1 MIPGFLA
8 KVENM
13 ACLVPGLLGV
23 HHLRADYI
31 GPDTIHSGMHIVVQ
45 RGIPTEEGDRITEE
59 VRDRAREAII
69 LSSTWI
75 RPE

>member
-31 GPDTIHSGMHIVVQ
+31 GPDKIHSGMHIVVQ
-45 RGIPTEEGDRITEE
+45 RGSSPDERIQNWTPFKRRQIKQMEEE
-59 VRDRAREAII
+59 
-69 LSSTWI
+69 
-75 RPE
+75 RP